1 MFKRSLVL
9 AVFLLSLLPQLSSAD
24 GFIIPYPPPHWQ
36 PAELPQLSIKYH
48 DVNVTI
54 EDGVVRTE
62 VDQVFLNDYD
72 VELEGTY
79 IFPLPEEAA
88 VDEFAMYVD
97 GERISGEI
105 MDADQA
111 REKYEDLV
119 RQLRDPAILEYVG
132 RNAFQARIYPIPAN
146 GEKRVQL
153 AYSQVLSP
161 DAGLYLYRY
170 PLDTERFSKKPLERV
185 EVNISLSSQLPIL
198 NVYSP
203 SHDVDVERVD
213 NYHVKVHYEEK
224 NSKPDKDL
232 VLFYQ
237 LDNQGVGVSL
247 VTDKES
253 GEDGSFLLMM
263 TPQYYQENVS
273 EALPKDIVFVYDR
286 SGSMSGDKIEQTQ
299 KAIIYCLENLHPQDN
314 FDVIAFGS
322 DVKLWQEGLVP
333 ASETNIDE
341 AIKFLKDIPA
351 RGGTNINDALLKAL
365 AQLNPDSTH
374 PQMVIFLTD
383 GAPTVGVTDNVKI
396 VDQVKS
402 ANAAQARLYIFGVGY
417 DVNAVLLDHLSREL
431 SGISQYV
438 IPDENI
444 EVSVSNFYSKV
455 SLPVLADVK
464 LDFGDISVYDV
475 QPIDIPDLFSGNQLI
490 ITGRYKGTGYSTLTV
505 SGDVNGEPEVLEYP
519 LNFANDKNAFVP
531 VIWARRYVGYLL
543 EEIRINGENK
553 ELVDEIKDLA
563 LQYGIVTPYTSF
575 YIGEVT
581 KNVAANDLVYGMD
594 EAAKQKLEGYHMDS
608 TQPMFKS
615 AETLASAPSSGSGG
629 ISISQDLRAMQEGRE
644 EYASEVVKVVEAKT
658 FYLIDGTWTD
668 NQYAKDMPVTEIKF
682 ASNEYLQL
690 LTDYPGI
697 GKYLSLGNNLVLVM
711 NGTAYKIVE

>member
-1 MFKRSLVL
+1 M
-9 AVFLLSLLPQLSSAD
+9 VFILSLLPQMSLAD
-24 GFIIPYPPPHWQ
+24 GFIIPIPPPHWQ
-36 PAELPQLSIKYH
+36 PPEPPQLSIKYH

-79 IFPLPEEAA
+79 IFPLPEDAA

-97 GERISGEI
+97 GERVNGEI
-105 MDADQA
+105 MDAQQA
-111 REKYEDLV
+111 REKYEDLL

-132 RNAFQARIYPIPAN
+132 RNAFQARVYPIPAN

-170 PLDTERFSKKPLERV
+170 PLDTERFTKKPLEKV

-213 NYHVKVHYEEK
+213 NYHVKVHYQEK
-224 NSKPDKDL
+224 NTKPDKDL

-237 LDNQGVGVSL
+237 LDNEGVGVSL
-247 VTDKES
+247 LTNKES

-299 KAIIYCLENLHPQDN
+299 KAIIYCLQNLHPQDN

-333 ASETNIDE
+333 ASEANVDD
-341 AIKFLKDIPA
+341 AVKFLKDIPA
-351 RGGTNINDALLKAL
+351 RGGTNINDALLQAL
-365 AQLNPDSTH
+365 AQLNPDSYH

-402 ANAAQARLYIFGVGY
+402 ANSKVGARLYIFGVGY

-444 EVSVSNFYSKV
+444 EVAVSNFYSKV
-455 SLPVLADVK
+455 SLPVLANVK

-475 QPIDIPDLFSGNQLI
+475 QPIDMPDLFSGNQLI
-490 ITGRYKGTGYSTLTV
+490 ITGRYKGSGYTTLTV
-505 SGDVNGEPEVLEYP
+505 RGDVNGEPQVLEYP
-519 LNFANDKNAFVP
+519 LNFRSDKNSFVP
-531 VIWARRYVGYLL
+531 VIWARRYIGYLL

-581 KNVAANDLVYGMD
+581 KTENANKLVYGMD
-594 EAAKQKLEGYHMDS
+594 EAAKEKLQGYHMDS
-608 TQPMFKS
+608 SQPMVKS
-615 AETLASAPSSGSGG
+615 PETLASAPSSGSGG
-629 ISISQDLRAMQEGRE
+629 VSISQDLRAMQEGRE
-644 EYASEVVKVVEAKT
+644 EYASEVVKVVEDKT
-658 FYLIDGTWTD
+658 FYLIDGIWTD
-668 NQYAKDMPVTEIKF
+668 NQYAKDMPVTEVKF
-682 ASNEYLQL
+682 ATSEYLQL
-690 LTDYPGI
+690 LVDYPGI